1 MYTTYLT
8 LLSQLLSQNE
18 ARISHLDK
26 KISVIVDPQKNRWT
40 LSSKI
45 FNPPNYL
52 IESLLPGQRLR
63 WDSKWT
69 YLVQKGEEIYLTGEA
84 SPLRRYIQYKVY
96 MEEFLKS
103 LELFSERASQNDTT
117 SLLIQDL

>member
-1 MYTTYLT
+1 MYTTYLA

-18 ARISHLDK
+18 ARIKHLEK

-52 IESLLPGQRLR
+52 IECLLPGKRLR
-63 WDSKWT
+63 WDSKWA
-69 YLVQKGEEIYLTGEA
+69 YLMQKDEEIYLTCET

-117 SLLIQDL
+117 SPLIQGL